1 MLMHIARFLKSASG
15 TKDHKFLI
23 IALFNSR
30 LHGWHVTKINKFQC
44 STPLL
49 TIGAF
54 LPDLGKE
61 TTHDRSWLT
70 TQPWDSHEAM
80 SFFRSHFVSGSFF
93 RFDPFYSFD
102 FYTGSTYWL
111 VPWAK
116 IGGEHT
122 QALIGL
128 TSESSKIARQYWIQS
143 VWQTKVLS
151 PSSFQIIPQ

>member
-1 MLMHIARFLKSASG
+1 MHIARFLKSASG
-15 TKDHKFLI
+15 TKDHSFLI
-23 IALFNSR
+23 TALFNSR
-30 LHGWHVTKINKFQC
+30 LRGWHVTKINKFRLR
-44 STPLL
+44 TPLL

-61 TTHDRSWLT
+61 TTHDRSGPT

-93 RFDPFYSFD
+93 KFDPFSQFD
-102 FYTGSTYWL
+102 FYTGSTFWL
-111 VPWAK
+111 VPWGK

-122 QALIGL
+122 QALTGL
-128 TSESSKIARQYWIQS
+128 TSESSKLAGQYWTQC